1 MEHFEEFHQK
11 GVKEK
16 NMYTVN
22 LDTPR
27 IIIVASVAIGVII
40 ISFLLGMNLYK
51 SHEKPPDALAQRD
64 SLLDLPT
71 DSISAGK
78 IPPAD
83 EGIMN
88 AQSEI
93 DRLLTPGTGDRNKT
107 PAVKGN
113 EFATMDKNSPSHDML
128 TSETIKEIIPPAPD
142 PKDHVVPV
150 ENIKPAKKQAVKKGD
165 KPRRQKTVEV
175 VSDTKKASGHA
186 LRGEY
191 SVQVAAFDKKS
202 KATSEIE
209 SLKKMNY
216 DAFIDRTQVNG
227 KSYFRVRIGPI
238 ATKSRALDI
247 LNEIQEDSRYAES
260 YMVRE

>member
-71 DSISAGK
+71 DSISAVK

-83 EGIMN
+83 
-88 AQSEI
+88 
-93 DRLLTPGTGDRNKT
+93 
-107 PAVKGN
+107 
-113 EFATMDKNSPSHDML
+113 
-128 TSETIKEIIPPAPD
+128 
-142 PKDHVVPV
+142 
-150 ENIKPAKKQAVKKGD
+150 
-165 KPRRQKTVEV
+165 
-175 VSDTKKASGHA
+175 
-186 LRGEY
+186 
-191 SVQVAAFDKKS
+191 
-202 KATSEIE
+202 
-209 SLKKMNY
+209 
-216 DAFIDRTQVNG
+216 
-227 KSYFRVRIGPI
+227 
-238 ATKSRALDI
+238 
-247 LNEIQEDSRYAES
+247 
-260 YMVRE
+260 